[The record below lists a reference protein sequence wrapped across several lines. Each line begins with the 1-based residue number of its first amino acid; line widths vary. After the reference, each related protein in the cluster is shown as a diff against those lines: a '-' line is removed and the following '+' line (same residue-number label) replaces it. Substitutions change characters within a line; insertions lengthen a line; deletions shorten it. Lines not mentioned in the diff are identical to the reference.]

1 MTVDVS
7 APPFNVSPQDFLQDA
22 LIYRSWGWSLIPIG
36 GDKKPVGGW
45 KRFQDRR
52 PHDRELCRL
61 FERSSCVGGLAVIT
75 GSISGGRDHVLA
87 IRDFDTRDSYKA
99 WAAAHTDLS
108 SVLPTAAT
116 PRGAHVYTRLHGCD
130 IFLRFD
136 DGELRAS
143 RRHYTAMP
151 PSRHPLGMYRWVRR
165 PLALADLPILDLEET
180 GFGPL
185 WPTRLKETHEYG
197 TNSFNKTREGK
208 TRPTSPKQAEEN
220 QYGLC
225 ANSPS
230 SGLADLLPEVREA
243 ILCNLPLSAGERN
256 SCLLR
261 LARSLADVATG
272 VQVATWAPAVFVWWR
287 LALPVIGTKRWAD
300 SWQDFRRAWVRA
312 RVPISMS
319 RPVCAM
325 TEAAI
330 LAGADPRSRLV
341 AACRAKAAD
350 SPRGLFYLSG
360 RMAGK
365 VAGLPHRTAARLLS
379 AFVGDGI
386 LIIVERGRPSPIK
399 RRATYFRFATN
410 DEAPNADSHRRKHGS
425 RDPQQTR

>member
-87 IRDFDTRDSYKA
+87 IRDFDTRNSYKA
-99 WAAAHTDLS
+99 WAAAFPDLS
-108 SVLPTAAT
+108 RVLPTAAT
-116 PRGAHVYTRLHGCD
+116 PRGAHVYTRLRGSD
-130 IFLRFD
+130 IFLKLD

-151 PSRHPLGMYRWVRR
+151 PSRHPLGSYCWVRR
-165 PLALADLPILDLEET
+165 PLALADLPFLHLEET
-180 GFGPL
+180 GFAL
-185 WPTRLKETHEYG
+185 LLPTRSKETQEYG
-197 TNSFNKTREGK
+197 SHSFSNARESK
-208 TRPTSPKQAEEN
+208 SRPTSPEQAEES

-225 ANSPS
+225 ANLPS
-230 SGLADLLPEVREA
+230 SGLAGLLPEVREA
-243 ILCNLPLSAGERN
+243 VLRNLPLNAGERN

-261 LARSLADVATG
+261 LARSLADVVTG
-272 VQVATWAPAVFVWWR
+272 VPVAHWAPAVFVWWR
-287 LALPVIGTKRWAD
+287 LALHAIGTKRWAET
-300 SWQDFRRAWVRA
+300 WLDFRRAWCR
-312 RVPISMS
+312 RRIPISMS

-330 LAGADPRSRLV
+330 IAGADPHSRIV

-350 SPRGLFYLSG
+350 SPHGLFYLSG
-360 RMAGK
+360 RMAAK
-365 VAGLPHRTAARLLS
+365 VAGLPHRTAARLLT

-386 LIIVERGRPSPIK
+386 LIVVERGRPSPVR
-399 RRATYFRFATN
+399 RRATYYRIGTT
-410 DEAPNADSHRRKHGS
+410 DRESCRKHRT
-425 RDPQQTR
+425 RDSQNPR